1 MTAILGIISTI
12 LGMVAAWNSDF
23 GHAALFIAGG
33 MFFAYELAFG
43 RTFEGGPL

>member
-1 MTAILGIISTI
+1 MTALLGITSAI
-12 LGMVAAWNSDF
+12 LGMVAAYNSDF
-23 GHAALFIAGG
+23 IMAGVFIIGG